1 MSFYYSFFPPLKEC
15 FQNEDSPVLMA
26 VTLILLILIHGL
38 IVQFLWNNVL
48 VSVVSGVKP
57 LKSVLYAHGIIL
69 LAMLLFS

>member
-1 MSFYYSFFPPLKEC
+1 MTFYYSFFPPLKEC
-15 FQNEDSPVLMA
+15 FQNDVSPVW
-26 VTLILLILIHGL
+26 TLIALVVLIIIHGL